1 MGELPSGTVTLLF
14 ADVEGSTR
22 LVQQLG
28 AGYGGVLGDLRRLLR
43 RAVAEAGGEEVDC
56 RADELFAVFRGAR
69 AAVAAAVAAQRLLG
83 AQTWPDGARVRVRI
97 GLHTGEPA
105 VVGGAYLGVD
115 VNRAARI
122 CAAGHGG
129 EILLSQTTRDLVGD
143 GVELRDLGA
152 FALAGLPKPER
163 IFRIVVPGLRSD
175 FPQPRVEAADK
186 RRLRQRLP
194 TRRSLRP
201 TFEEAA
207 WQVRA
212 LLPGAAP
219 VLQEPL
225 AKLGTE
231 LFVAHRALVGADGF
245 LARIDRK
252 RLAARLGAQREVT
265 LVSPRARQE
274 ADSLEAKIACVD
286 RLLDRRQALAELTP
300 DLSPRLVE
308 SSDQIASL
316 RGRLTRATAELDDA
330 VMRAAR
336 ALDPTSFNRPHPP
349 PRRLPHRPKVRR
361 PLPRQPRRRAPARV
375 RNPHRSTQLQ
385 GRAPNRRK
393 GASRLR
399 GELGRSDRPSR
410 RRQLCLRL
418 TRAYPA
424 IRDLTPSTPREEST
438 MFQQL
443 RAKWRTWREHERQYK
458 LERRLD

>member
-1 MGELPSGTVTLLF
+1 LLVGRWPSGMEESVGELPSGTVTLLF
-14 ADVEGSTR
+14 ADVEDSTR

-28 AGYGGVLGDLRRLLR
+28 AGYGGVLGELRRLLR

-69 AAVAAAVAAQRLLG
+69 DGVAAAVAAQQLVVRQAWPEG
-83 AQTWPDGARVRVRI
+83 AQVRVRI

-129 EILLSQTTRDLVGD
+129 GVLLSQTTRDLVGD
-143 GVELRDLGA
+143 GVELRDLGV
-152 FALAGLPKPER
+152 FALAGLPRPER

-175 FPQPRVEAADK
+175 FPPLRVEAADK

-194 TRRSLRP
+194 KGRSRKP

-252 RLAARLGAQREVT
+252 RLAARLAAQREVT

-300 DLSPRLVE
+300 DLSPGLAE
-308 SSDQIASL
+308 SSEQIASL

-330 VMRAAR
+330 VMGAAR
-336 ALDPTSFNRPHPP
+336 ALDPMSFKLGRT
-349 PRRLPHRPKVRR
+349 RHRGVYRSGRKYVVPFVDD
-361 PLPRQPRRRAPARV
+361 LGAERRREFQTL
-375 RNPHRSTQLQ
+375 S
-385 GRAPNRRK
+385 
-393 GASRLR
+393 GAHNFLVGLR
-399 GELGRSDRPSR
+399 IAEKA
-410 RRQLCLRL
+410 QA
-418 TRAYPA
+418 AYVENWGDPYGHGGGGG
-424 IRDLTPSTPREEST
+424 S
-438 MFQQL
+438 
-443 RAKWRTWREHERQYK
+443 
-458 LERRLD
+458 

>member
-1 MGELPSGTVTLLF
+1 M
-14 ADVEGSTR
+14 
-22 LVQQLG
+22 
-28 AGYGGVLGDLRRLLR
+28 
-43 RAVAEAGGEEVDC
+43 
-56 RADELFAVFRGAR
+56 
-69 AAVAAAVAAQRLLG
+69 
-83 AQTWPDGARVRVRI
+83 
-97 GLHTGEPA
+97 
-105 VVGGAYLGVD
+105 GGAYLGVD

-175 FPQPRVEAADK
+175 FPRPRVEAAER

-194 TRRSLRP
+194 KGRSRKP

-252 RLAARLGAQREVT
+252 RLAARLAAQREVT

-274 ADSLEAKIACVD
+274 AESLEAKIACVD

-300 DLSPRLVE
+300 ELSRSVVD
-308 SSDQIASL
+308 SSEQIASL

-336 ALDPTSFNRPHPP
+336 ALDPTSFKLGRTRHRGVYRSGRKYVVPFLDNLGGERRREFETLTEAHNFKDGLRIAEKAQVVRQDYWDWIGP
-349 PRRLPHRPKVRR
+349 PREGP
-361 PLPRQPRRRAPARV
+361 
-375 RNPHRSTQLQ
+375 
-385 GRAPNRRK
+385 
-393 GASRLR
+393 
-399 GELGRSDRPSR
+399 
-410 RRQLCLRL
+410 
-418 TRAYPA
+418 
-424 IRDLTPSTPREEST
+424 
-438 MFQQL
+438 
-443 RAKWRTWREHERQYK
+443 
-458 LERRLD
+458 